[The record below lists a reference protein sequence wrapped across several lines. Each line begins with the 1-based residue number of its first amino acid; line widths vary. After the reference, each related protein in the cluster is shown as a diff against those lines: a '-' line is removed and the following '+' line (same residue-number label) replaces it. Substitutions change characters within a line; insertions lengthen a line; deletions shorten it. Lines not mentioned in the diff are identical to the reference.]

1 MMLSA
6 RYLLG
11 ILVAA
16 AMLPSCSTLDVG
28 SDYDPTTD
36 FLRYKTFA
44 VKRDVRVPDDVLA
57 KNDFTQKRVFAAIES
72 VMMEKGLRVVAPDSA
87 ELIVLTYAG
96 VKDKVNYD
104 TYGYRTGGYWGPY
117 GYPGLGGG
125 YATQTVVNH
134 YQEGTLHIDL
144 FDQQKK
150 ELVWKGW
157 GRGVL
162 SDGASPQERQQM
174 VTEAVVEILDAF
186 PPQK

>member
-104 TYGYRTGGYWGPY
+104 TYGYSTGGYWGPY
-117 GYPGLGGG
+117 GYPDGRKPLPGRNASHRPLRSAEEGVGVEGLGTWC
-125 YATQTVVNH
+125 A
-134 YQEGTLHIDL
+134 
-144 FDQQKK
+144 
-150 ELVWKGW
+150 
-157 GRGVL
+157 
-162 SDGASPQERQQM
+162 
-174 VTEAVVEILDAF
+174 
-186 PPQK
+186 